1 MQKTVRLLGNKKMI
15 KIKMVPDGERVF
27 NRRERESYVL
37 KTIQGKNAA
46 RQRELHVT
54 KHGMSI

>member
-1 MQKTVRLLGNKKMI
+1 MI

-54 KHGMSI
+54 KHGMSIWI